1 MLKNIR
7 SIFVHPSL
15 RFLIAALLLTA
26 LAAVIPAVALHDGGK
41 IPLAKE
47 VKGGRTY
54 NIYTVDLVGTN
65 NEFDLTNCRAG
76 TAGTEPQLNGKYN
89 VQITNDSGGAQLF
102 NGDVEFT
109 SGNAELSVSAKLG
122 SPGKVSICLPKKAA
136 GDSDKATP

>member
-1 MLKNIR
+1 MFKNILSR
-7 SIFVHPSL
+7 FAHPSL
-15 RFLIAALLLTA
+15 RLLVAVVLLTA
-26 LAAVIPAVALHDGGK
+26 LAAIIPVAALHEGGK

-76 TAGTEPQLNGKYN
+76 TTGTEPQLNGKYN
-89 VQITNDSGGAQLF
+89 VQVTNDSGGAQLF

-109 SGNAELSVSAKLG
+109 GGDAELSISAKLG

-136 GDSDKATP
+136 GDSDKTTP